1 MHSGPQECRENAL
14 RCTELAETTQ
24 SPAQAQ
30 LFSNLAKQ
38 WMKLAVELEHAG
50 KSAEQPPPRSKEA
63 IGRLSWPPQ
72 RGSVD
77 CVIPRW

>member
-14 RCTELAETTQ
+14 WCTELAETTQ

-38 WMKLAVELEHAG
+38 WMKLAVELEHAESLRNNLRPVL
-50 KSAEQPPPRSKEA
+50 KKR
-63 IGRLSWPPQ
+63 
-72 RGSVD
+72 
-77 CVIPRW
+77 

>member
-30 LFSNLAKQ
+30 IFSNLAKQ
-38 WMKLAVELEHAG
+38 WMKLAVELEHAENLRNNLRPVL
-50 KSAEQPPPRSKEA
+50 KKR
-63 IGRLSWPPQ
+63 
-72 RGSVD
+72 
-77 CVIPRW
+77 